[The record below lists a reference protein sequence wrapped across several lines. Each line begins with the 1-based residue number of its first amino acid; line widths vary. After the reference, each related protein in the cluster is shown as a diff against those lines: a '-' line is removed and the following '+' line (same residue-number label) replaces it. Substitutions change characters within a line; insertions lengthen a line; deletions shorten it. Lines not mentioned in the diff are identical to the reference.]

1 MSKFAAFAALLF
13 SVAAF
18 GLVGYQY
25 HVSNQDDKTLIE
37 IKTNRLE
44 IIVRDQAFVLGTQ
57 ATSIGELRKEREQIL
72 ICANE
77 LKTRNVE
84 LRLAVQVAIDYI
96 EALEQD
102 LQRTQRVLADSK
114 IKPLPDGSLF

>member
-1 MSKFAAFAALLF
+1 MSKFAAFVALLF

-18 GLVGYQY
+18 GLVGYHY
-25 HVSNQDDKTLIE
+25 HFDNQEDDTLIE

-72 ICANE
+72 IRANE
-77 LKTRNVE
+77 LRTRNVE

-102 LQRTQRVLADSK
+102 LQRTQKALAELT
-114 IKPLPDGSLF
+114 P